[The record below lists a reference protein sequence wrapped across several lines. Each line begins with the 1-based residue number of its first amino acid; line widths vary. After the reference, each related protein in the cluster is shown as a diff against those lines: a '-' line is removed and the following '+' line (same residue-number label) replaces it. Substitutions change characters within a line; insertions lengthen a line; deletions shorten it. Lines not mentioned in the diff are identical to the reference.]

1 MPWPFIFVVLI
12 EIFTKYFFGAEEK
25 VSQFAMHQFATFISL
40 IFTTLL
46 CISIELLNYHFFQE
60 NSHSYISA
68 DFLGKDGCYLLI
80 QLQVGDELL
89 FEIDP
94 TLS

>member
-1 MPWPFIFVVLI
+1 MLTGP
-12 EIFTKYFFGAEEK
+12 Y
-25 VSQFAMHQFATFISL
+25 
-40 IFTTLL
+40 
-46 CISIELLNYHFFQE
+46 NFFQE

-68 DFLGKDGCYLLI
+68 DFLGKDGYCLLI

-94 TLS
+94 ALS